1 MLNGGRNLSIQK
13 KKKKN
18 GLFLKHVRFEIL
30 IFIKVLLGWFRV
42 VSSHMRAIKYL
53 INESFAWLVRVI
65 QLNN

>member
-13 KKKKN
+13 KN
-18 GLFLKHVRFEIL
+18 NELFLKHVRFEIL

-42 VSSHMRAIKYL
+42 VSSHIRVIKYL